1 MIRDNLII
9 DVGPAAG
16 AHGQRGI
23 GRYVRGLAAAIET
36 FPEDLVRRVWA
47 VGLEGP
53 ALDSFAARGTAVP
66 IAAVPRWVPTWA
78 TPRRG
83 WDLALEKSGAQVLHA
98 TDPQRPRV
106 PRSAVSLVTVYDLI
120 PLREPGMIQS
130 WRLDHQLS
138 YRRYIRLIQSAA
150 RVLAISRATAEDL
163 EERLGVPSE
172 RIDVVYPVVASFGQ
186 LPRTPPPEPTF
197 LFVGSLDAHKQP
209 DLALRA
215 FALFRSRFGYGRL
228 RYVGPSDQRQELR
241 LRNLAEELGVGAA
254 VALEGR
260 VSEADLA
267 RAYGSATALLA
278 TSRMEGFGL
287 PAVEAALRGVP
298 VIAVPN
304 PAATEILGG
313 VAAIVPADP
322 EAIAEAMAHPPVANE
337 AAVHA
342 MRERYSTASVA
353 RLLAESYRRI
363 LG

>member
-1 MIRDNLII
+1 MASALLI
-9 DVGPAAG
+9 DLGPATG
-16 AHGQRGI
+16 GHGQRGI
-23 GRYVRGLAAAIET
+23 GRYVRGLATAIEA
-36 FPEDLVRRVWA
+36 FPEDLVRRIWA

-66 IAAVPRWVPTWA
+66 IAPVPRWVPTWA
-78 TPRRG
+78 TRTRG
-83 WDLALEKSGAQVLHA
+83 WDLALKKSGAQVLHA
-98 TDPQRPRV
+98 TDPQRPRI
-106 PRSAVSLVTVYDLI
+106 PRAPLSIVTVYDLI

-138 YRRYIRLIQSAA
+138 YRRYLRLIQSAA

-172 RIDVVYPVVASFGQ
+172 RIDIVYPVVASFGQ
-186 LPRTPPPEPTF
+186 FPRTGPPEPTF
-197 LFVGSLDAHKQP
+197 LFVGSLDAHKRP

-228 RYVGPSDQRQELR
+228 RYIGPSDHRQELG
-241 LRNLAEELGVGAA
+241 LRALADELGVGAS

-260 VSEADLA
+260 VSEADLEG
-267 RAYGSATALLA
+267 AYGSATAVLA
-278 TSRMEGFGL
+278 TSRLEGFGL

-304 PAATEILGG
+304 PAATETLEG

-322 EAIAEAMAHPPVANE
+322 EAIAEAMVHPPVASE

-353 RLLAESYRRI
+353 RSLAESYRRI
-363 LG
+363 LA